1 MKRRI
6 RNAFKKIIVCLT
18 LVTVLA
24 VGMALISCVVDN
36 GDNGGGEEVLKTIYI
51 DSVNGSDDN
60 SGETLETAYKT
71 LSKIENETIEAG
83 TTVYLNGKFTYQN
96 LIFQGSGTK
105 EKPITITSVD
115 EENPAH
121 INAGGLPAAI
131 TLTNQSHITIKNLEI
146 SNQFGGYKTAEEYV
160 ASKDERMSA
169 RQGIFVIGTEGVS
182 SGITIEDCNIHDI
195 FATYKGSEEAQGG
208 YNYSFYSSAAIRF
221 RFDMPKCSP
230 RNKFDQVSIK
240 NNVIKDIVGC
250 GIRFHDAGQAITE
263 EYQNAYFSKVVIED
277 NLIDNTAG
285 DGIILQNC
293 LKPVVRRCKIFRV
306 AQLEPESS
314 KNFHCAVWGCAVESP
329 LYEYNEVAYTKFVD
343 GDGQAFDMDWGSK
356 GTSIWQYNYT
366 HDNEG
371 GVILRHE
378 DFKGIY
384 RYNISVND
392 GSPKGGERHRGLIFH
407 SQGGKQGATETTYFY
422 NNVFY
427 CDDKVDMAITQTF
440 ANFGTAKGEV
450 SYSTSLNVLKNNIF
464 VFDNASVDWGD
475 LNEYEGNCYYRLG
488 GASFTVPS
496 KDSKAIKG
504 NPSFVGAQ
512 GSSKT
517 GKLNTYPA
525 SIDEAKTAFALTSN
539 SPCKGRAVDL
549 ITKEKYLWEKKN
561 FAGDALADSGNN
573 VGAI

>member
-6 RNAFKKIIVCLT
+6 RNALKMITVCLAFIM
-18 LVTVLA
+18 VFA
-24 VGMALISCVVDN
+24 VGMALISCVDN
-36 GDNGGGEEVLKTIYI
+36 GNGDDEVLKTIYF

-60 SGETLETAYKT
+60 SGETLGTAYKS

-83 TTVYLNGKFTYQN
+83 TTLYLNGTFTYQN
-96 LIFQGSGTK
+96 LLFQGSGTA

-115 EENPAH
+115 KDKPAH
-121 INAGGLPAAI
+121 VNAGGLPAAI
-131 TLTNQSHITIKNLEI
+131 TLTNQSYITIKNIEI
-146 SNQFGGYKTAEEYV
+146 SNKFGGYKTAKEYV
-160 ASKDERMSA
+160 ESKDERMSA

-182 SGITIEDCNIHDI
+182 RGITVENCNIHDI
-195 FATYKGSEEAQGG
+195 FATYKGANESQGG
-208 YNYSFYSSAAIRF
+208 YNYSFYASAAIRF

-230 RNKFDQVSIK
+230 RNKFDQISIK

-306 AQLEPESS
+306 AQLEPEGSE
-314 KNFHCAVWGCAVESP
+314 NFHCAVWGCAVESP

-392 GSPKGGERHRGLIFH
+392 GSPRGGERHRGLIFH
-407 SQGGKQGATETTYFY
+407 SQGDANNGAKETTYFY

-427 CDDKVDMAITQTF
+427 CDDKVDMAISQTF
-440 ANFGTAKGEV
+440 GDFSTAHGEV
-450 SYSTSLNVLKNNIF
+450 SYSTSLNVFKNNVF
-464 VFDNASVDWGD
+464 VFDNMSVDWGD
-475 LNEYEGNCYYRLG
+475 LNSYEGNSFYRLG
-488 GASFTVPS
+488 GASFTAPS
-496 KDSKAIKG
+496 KDTKAIKG
-504 NPSFVGAQ
+504 NPMFAGAK
-512 GSSKT
+512 GNSKT
-517 GKLNTYPA
+517 GKLNAYPA
-525 SIDEAKTAFALTSN
+525 SIDKAKTAFTLLSG
-539 SPCKGRAVDL
+539 SPCIGKAVDL

-561 FAGDALADSGNN
+561 FAGDALSDSGNN